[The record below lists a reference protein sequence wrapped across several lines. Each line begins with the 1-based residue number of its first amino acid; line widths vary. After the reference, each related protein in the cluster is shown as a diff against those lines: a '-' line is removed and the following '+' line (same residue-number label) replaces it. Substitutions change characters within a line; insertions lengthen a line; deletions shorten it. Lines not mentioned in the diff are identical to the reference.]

1 MTKIDLIT
9 GILGSGKT
17 TLLKHY
23 AGHLLSQGSRVAVL
37 ENDYGA
43 VNADMMMLAELKS
56 AGCMLEMVAGG
67 GDPDCHRRRFKTQ
80 LISLGMQH
88 FDRVIVEPSG
98 IFDMDEFFDLL
109 HESPLDRWFEV
120 GSVLTIA
127 DPTMKEGLTG
137 QMEYLLASQAACCG
151 KLILSKTGMLKGEA
165 PDEAA
170 GRVLDR
176 INCGLEA
183 IKCDRRLSTGDIF
196 VKDWDKLTDADFSV
210 LMNAGY
216 RGSRYVKL
224 YLPEDISSTAHYFMN
239 LSIPADGIA
248 AVLGEIFSDP
258 ECGRIYRIKGGLPDG
273 CGGWLR
279 VNASPEHTE
288 LSPVP
293 EGQAVLTVIGDELD
307 RLAIDRHFRRVN
319 TAPDFVSI

>member
-1 MTKIDLIT
+1 MAKIDLIT

-17 TLLKHY
+17 TFLKHY
-23 AGHLLSQGSRVAVL
+23 AGHLAAQGKRIAVL

-43 VNADMMMLAELKS
+43 VNADMMMLEELKR
-56 AGCMLEMVAGG
+56 AGCVLEMVAGG

-109 HESPLDRWFEV
+109 HESPLDRWFEA

-127 DPTMKEGLTG
+127 DPTMREELSG

-151 KLILSKTGMLKGEA
+151 KLILSKTSMLHGET
-165 PDEAA
+165 PEEAA
-170 GRVLDR
+170 ARVLGR
-176 INCGLEA
+176 INRGLEA
-183 IKCDRRLSTGDIF
+183 IKCDRRLSSADIF
-196 VKDWDKLTDADFSV
+196 VKEWDGLTAEDFEL
-210 LMNAGY
+210 LMKSGY

-239 LSIPADGIA
+239 LSIPPEHIGT
-248 AVLGEIFSDP
+248 VLGEIFSDP
-258 ECGRIYRIKGGLPDG
+258 GCGRIYRIKGGLPDG
-273 CGGWLR
+273 RGGWLR
-279 VNASPEHTE
+279 VNSSPEHTE
-288 LSPVP
+288 FSPSHD
-293 EGQAVLTVIGDELD
+293 GQSVLTVIGDGLD
-307 RLAIDRHFRRVN
+307 RAVIDGHFRRFN
-319 TAPDFVSI
+319 SDPEFVSI